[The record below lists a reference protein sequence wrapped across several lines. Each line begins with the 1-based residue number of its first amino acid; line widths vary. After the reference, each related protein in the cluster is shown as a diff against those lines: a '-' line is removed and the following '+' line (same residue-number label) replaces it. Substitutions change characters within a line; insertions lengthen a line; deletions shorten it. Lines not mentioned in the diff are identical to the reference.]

1 METVPPIHDAET
13 KPSSTSLWSRLM
25 NVFAAPGEVFE
36 EVKNSAPSTGNWLTP
51 TLILIAVAVISSFII
66 FSQPSV
72 TQQIREQQQKAF
84 DKQVAAGKMTQAQA
98 DQAMTM
104 AENFSGPTMLKVF
117 GGVGAVII
125 SFISLFWWAFLLW
138 LIERFY
144 LKVPLA
150 FIKTLEVAGLATMIS
165 VLATVVK
172 TLLVVL
178 TGKAYAAASL
188 ILLIDIFDP
197 RNLLHNLLT
206 LTDVMTFW
214 LLAVRSIGLAKLT
227 GATFGKTAV
236 VVFGVWL
243 VISGLMIGFGLAMQA
258 IFSR

>member
-1 METVPPIHDAET
+1 
-13 KPSSTSLWSRLM
+13 
-25 NVFAAPGEVFE
+25 
-36 EVKNSAPSTGNWLTP
+36 
-51 TLILIAVAVISSFII
+51 
-66 FSQPSV
+66 
-72 TQQIREQQQKAF
+72 
-84 DKQVAAGKMTQAQA
+84 
-98 DQAMTM
+98 
-104 AENFSGPTMLKVF
+104 
-117 GGVGAVII
+117 
-125 SFISLFWWAFLLW
+125 
-138 LIERFY
+138 
-144 LKVPLA
+144 
-150 FIKTLEVAGLATMIS
+150 MIS

-188 ILLIDIFDP
+188 ILLIDNFDP